1 MSWSSYKREYE
12 DALDDAG
19 VFDTTAR
26 REILRLLRSINTLQD
41 RLRKGARW
49 EVVNN
54 SQKREETERQA
65 EYIEDYFWDEWQS
78 FSAAMGWYKQNQV
91 NIGDFLA

>member
-26 REILRLLRSINTLQD
+26 REILRFLRSINTLQD
-41 RLRKGARW
+41 RLQKGARW

-54 SQKREETERQA
+54 SQKREETEREA
-65 EYIEDYFWDEWQS
+65 EYIEGYFWDEWQS
-78 FSAAMGWYKQNQV
+78 FSDAMGWYKQNQV

>member
-12 DALDDAG
+12 EALDDAG

-26 REILRLLRSINTLQD
+26 REILRFLRSINTLQD

-78 FSAAMGWYKQNQV
+78 FSDAMGWYKQNQV